1 VSSDSEVPHY
11 FTLSNSSATF
21 KCISRATRISCHS
34 SYELANFSY
43 KIIDTEFELQMRVEF
58 VSTNL
63 YKNESVGT
71 FEWKGDPYYQDQFPG
86 NSTLTIHLIISS
98 HEAA

>member
-1 VSSDSEVPHY
+1 
-11 FTLSNSSATF
+11 
-21 KCISRATRISCHS
+21 
-34 SYELANFSY
+34 
-43 KIIDTEFELQMRVEF
+43 MRVEF